1 MKLNKQLQQV
11 LLLTS
16 ILISVVVYL
25 LFAYQLDRS
34 NFNFLIVLFALSF
47 IAYMFIYKF
56 KSALNLSWLIAI
68 AILFRLLF
76 LFSMPALSDDFYR
89 FLWDGQ
95 LVVNGINPYSFLPTE
110 VQLSFPNKDLLL
122 SRMNSP
128 NYYSVYP
135 PLNQLF
141 FAIPAMLSPQSI
153 LGAVV
158 VLRSIILLA
167 EVGTLL
173 ILPRFLK
180 KLNILPDKSLL
191 YALNPLVITE
201 LSGSLHFEALWIF
214 ALLGS
219 VYWLYKKKLILSSVF
234 WAAAAS
240 IKLIPLLLL
249 PALIRMLNAKQWLR
263 FFTLTGL
270 LFGLGFLLFYEKYFL
285 DHFTTSL
292 KLYSSTFE
300 FNAGIYYVL
309 RTVGYYFVDYNPIK
323 TLGPVLS
330 FIGLSGLIYL
340 LLRKPL
346 KSIQALFTA
355 LLLGMSWYY
364 FFAMIVH
371 PWYITPLVLFSVFT
385 SYRFAIFWSFL
396 ATISYFAYSQSDFN
410 ESYLLLLMEYL
421 FLFGVIFYEMLI
433 SPKSPEVN
441 MCTESCTTIKKA

>member
-56 KSALNLSWLIAI
+56 KSALNLSWLIAT
-68 AILFRLLF
+68 AILFRSLF
-76 LFSMPALSDDFYR
+76 LFSIPALSDDFYR

-141 FAIPAMLSPQSI
+141 FVIPAMLSPQSI

-180 KLNILPDKSLL
+180 KLNISPDKSLL
-191 YALNPLVITE
+191 YALNPLVIVE
-201 LSGSLHFEALWIF
+201 MSGNLHFEALWVF

-219 VYWLYKKKLILSSVF
+219 VRWLYKKKLILSSVF

-249 PALIRMLNAKQWLR
+249 PALIRMLNAKQWLK
-263 FFTLTGL
+263 FFILTGL
-270 LFGLGFLLFYEKYFL
+270 LFGLGFLLFYDTYSL

-300 FNAGIYYVL
+300 FNAGIYYLL
-309 RTVGYYFVDYNPIK
+309 RTIGYYFVDYNPIK

-330 FIGLSGLIYL
+330 FIGFSGLIYL

-346 KSIQALFTA
+346 KSMQALFTA

-385 SYRFAIFWSFL
+385 TYRFAVFWTFL
-396 ATISYFAYSQSDFN
+396 VTLSYFAYSQSDFN
-410 ESYLLLLMEYL
+410 ENYLLLLMEYL

-433 SPKSPEVN
+433 SPKSHKVN
-441 MCTESCTTIKKA
+441 MCTESCTTIKKD

>member
-56 KSALNLSWLIAI
+56 KSALNLSWLLAI
-68 AILFRLLF
+68 ALLFRLLF

-89 FLWDGQ
+89 FIWDGQ
-95 LVVNGINPYSFLPTE
+95 LVVNSINPYSFLPTE

-122 SRMNSP
+122 SRINSP

-141 FAIPAMLSPQSI
+141 FAIPALLSPQSI
-153 LGAVV
+153 FGAVV
-158 VLRSIILLA
+158 VLRLIILGA
-167 EVGTLL
+167 EIGTLL

-180 KLNILPDKSLL
+180 KLNISPHKSLL
-191 YALNPLVITE
+191 YAFNPLVIVE
-201 LSGSLHFEALWIF
+201 LSGNLHFEALWIF
-214 ALLGS
+214 ALLVS
-219 VYWLYKKKLILSSVF
+219 VYWLHKKKLFLSSVF

-240 IKLIPLLLL
+240 IKLIPLLFL
-249 PALIRMLNAKQWLR
+249 PALMRMLSSKQWLR
-263 FFTLTGL
+263 FFILTGF

-285 DHFTTSL
+285 AHFITSL

-323 TLGPVLS
+323 TLGPIMS
-330 FIGLSGLIYL
+330 FIGLAGLL
-340 LLRKPL
+340 FFLLRKKM
-346 KSIQALFTA
+346 KSPQVLFSA
-355 LLLGMSWYY
+355 LLFGLSWYY
-364 FFAMIVH
+364 FFGMVVH

-385 SYRFAIFWSFL
+385 QLRFALLWSFL
-396 ATISYFAYSQSDFN
+396 ITLSYYAYSQAGFS
-410 ESYLLLLMEYL
+410 ESNWLLLVEYGL
-421 FLFGVIFYEMLI
+421 VIGVLVFELFGN
-433 SPKSPEVN
+433 KSSRCLPRQ
-441 MCTESCTTIKKA
+441 S